1 MKEKLISLLSNGDE
15 EPINPMKFVLDCKHN
30 AIKVMEDE
38 RTILARENLMKD
50 ENLADNLM
58 SSLATESMIG

>member
-1 MKEKLISLLSNGDE
+1 
-15 EPINPMKFVLDCKHN
+15 MKFVLDCKHN
-30 AIKVMEDE
+30 AIKVLEDE